1 MINETT
7 YHYLLF
13 SKNRRP
19 CIVDQKRRELKIC
32 EIYKN
37 KRNNNIHE
45 IYTQLK
51 SRDKNNVIY
60 IKFQQIFCYN

>member
-1 MINETT
+1 M
-7 YHYLLF
+7 
-13 SKNRRP
+13 
-19 CIVDQKRRELKIC
+19 
-32 EIYKN
+32 YKN

-51 SRDKNNVIY
+51 SKDKNNFIY